1 MTRLSALLR
10 RIGRFRRRES
20 GAATIEFVIWF
31 PFFFV
36 LVCSSIETGLLMTRH
51 VMLERGLDMTVRG
64 LRLGFWPAPSH
75 DDIKRA
81 ICDGAVIIPNCSD
94 ALSVELLPVSTTTW
108 ALPTGAVTCT
118 DRSADVQPVTQLIP
132 GISNELMLIRVCSKF
147 SPFFPTTGFGM
158 SMTKDGAGN
167 YALVSISAFVN
178 EP

>member
-1 MTRLSALLR
+1 MTPVSRLLR
-10 RIGRFRRRES
+10 RIRAFRRRES

-36 LVCSSIETGLLMTRH
+36 LVCSSIETGVLMTRH

-64 LRLGFWPAPSH
+64 LRLGFWAAPTH

-81 ICDGAVIIPNCSD
+81 ICDGAVIIPHCSES
-94 ALSVELLPVSTTTW
+94 LSVELLPVSTDTW
-108 ALPTGAVTCT
+108 ALPAGAVTCI
-118 DRSADVQPVTQLIP
+118 DRSEEVQPVTQLIP

-147 SPFFPTTGFGM
+147 SPFFPGTGIGM
-158 SMTKDGAGN
+158 NMAKDGAGN